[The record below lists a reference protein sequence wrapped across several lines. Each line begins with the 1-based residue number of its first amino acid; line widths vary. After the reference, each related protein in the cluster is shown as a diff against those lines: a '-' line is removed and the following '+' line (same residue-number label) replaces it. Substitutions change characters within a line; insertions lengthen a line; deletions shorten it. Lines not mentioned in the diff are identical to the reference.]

1 MPGDHGF
8 GLGSKH
14 CHRGV
19 FGMCGKLVYH
29 SIVSCQRDVPRS
41 RQLTAARG
49 CPRRAT
55 RRHVFASRVL
65 LTKLR
70 YGAPGAPAA
79 SRELMASIQRLA
91 SSSAPKSL
99 QVAAAVIGNALEW
112 YYFIIFGFL
121 TVVISKLFFPTDS
134 QYTSLLLTTATFGAG
149 FLMRPLGGIFLGIY
163 ADRKGRKAALQLIIG
178 LMTIAIA
185 IITFAP
191 TYAAIGVAAPL
202 SILIARLLQ
211 GLATGG
217 EWGCS
222 TAFLIESAPAHRRG
236 FYGSWQMTS
245 QGLALLAG
253 ALVSFFVTR
262 IFTPEA
268 FESWGWRIPFL
279 MGLLI
284 GPVGIFI
291 RRHLNETDAF
301 LELRPDKQ
309 ENQFVNTVA
318 TYFKELLVCIGL
330 YSGGTISFYVILL
343 YMPTFATTQLHFP
356 LSEALVAQSVGL
368 ACMASLV
375 PLFGALSDRIGRK
388 PILIAAFLPYLGLAY
403 PLFAW
408 VHANP
413 TFANLL
419 IMQVVLCSF
428 FGCFLWSDCH
438 RTCGA
443 ISGPNTLHGDRHHLQ
458 RGGRGIRRFRTVL
471 CHMVDRGHRFAT
483 CSGILC
489 DVRCC
494 NKLSTR
500 FHKYGDVFCA

>member
-1 MPGDHGF
+1 MLSAGEYHLIQHLVGGRGSHRAALSCIAEGHVMPAI
-8 GLGSKH
+8 GS
-14 CHRGV
+14 
-19 FGMCGKLVYH
+19 
-29 SIVSCQRDVPRS
+29 
-41 RQLTAARG
+41 T
-49 CPRRAT
+49 
-55 RRHVFASRVL
+55 
-65 LTKLR
+65 
-70 YGAPGAPAA
+70 
-79 SRELMASIQRLA
+79 
-91 SSSAPKSL
+91 PKPL

-112 YYFIIFGFL
+112 YDFIIFGFL

-222 TAFLIESAPAHRRG
+222 TAFLIESAPADQRG
-236 FYGSWQMTS
+236 FYGSWQMTG

-279 MGLLI
+279 LGLFI

-309 ENQFVNTVA
+309 ENQFVSMVA
-318 TYFKELLVCIGL
+318 SHFKELLVCIGL

-343 YMPTFATTQLHFP
+343 YIPTFATTQLQLP

-368 ACMASLV
+368 ACLASLV
-375 PLFGALSDRIGRK
+375 PLSGALSDVSDASPSSLPRSF
-388 PILIAAFLPYLGLAY
+388 LISASPTLCSPGSMR
-403 PLFAW
+403 
-408 VHANP
+408 
-413 TFANLL
+413 TFAA
-419 IMQVVLCSF
+419 SWAF
-428 FGCFLWSDCH
+428 FMV
-438 RTCGA
+438 
-443 ISGPNTLHGDRHHLQ
+443 GPFNSEVQ
-458 RGGRGIRRFRTVL
+458 RGESWR
-471 CHMVDRGHRFAT
+471 
-483 CSGILC
+483 
-489 DVRCC
+489 
-494 NKLSTR
+494 
-500 FHKYGDVFCA
+500 